1 MFNVSYGITWLVVKC
16 MERRERGRES
26 GERERVERGER
37 GRERGER
44 GRETVKSPCRQMVQ
58 LA

>member
-16 MERRERGRES
+16 VERR
-26 GERERVERGER
+26 ER

-44 GRETVKSPCRQMVQ
+44 EIQSKD
-58 LA
+58 LADKWFNWHRKVE